1 MQTKHISDWYFIL
14 NRARRGSGGR
24 AARRE
29 ARTTQQIEFSKY
41 IERKIPNFEILN
53 EEALEVIENS
63 AETVLSEIGVK
74 FPDNEFALNLWK
86 EAGADINGDL
96 VKIPKGLA
104 RKLCSSAP
112 ATFTQH
118 ARSKIK
124 NVEIGGKNLV
134 CAPVYGPPFIRDLE
148 GGRRYA

>member
-1 MQTKHISDWYFIL
+1 M

-63 AETVLSEIGVK
+63 AEEVLSEIGVK
-74 FPDNEFALNLWK
+74 FPDNEFALKLWK
-86 EAGADINGDL
+86 DTGADIKGDL

-104 RKLCSSAP
+104 RKLCSTAP

-124 NVEIGGKNLV
+124 NVEI
-134 CAPVYGPPFIRDLE
+134 
-148 GGRRYA
+148 